1 MEAILKPKIIYS
13 IILFLLMAVISTVKV
28 FGQATAKTDNKTFG
42 ISALIQESQYD
53 IMLPVF
59 ISKSVVLAPAI
70 GISSVSEAGTDL
82 ALGVVTRFY
91 LNDKIVRPFLGGR
104 IGILYFNP
112 SSGRT
117 STTDFVAGFLAGGE
131 YFLNEGFS
139 LGVEAQL
146 NASVS
151 DESSSRFGNPG
162 GVNINTGAAVF
173 ATVYF

>member
-1 MEAILKPKIIYS
+1 MKSKLNHS
-13 IILFLLMAVISTVKV
+13 IILFLLIVVILPGKI
-28 FGQATAKTDNKTFG
+28 FGQDTNDRKSFG
-42 ISALIQESQYD
+42 LSVSIQEAQYD
-53 IMLPVF
+53 IMLPICVSRTVVF
-59 ISKSVVLAPAI
+59 APAI
-70 GISSVSEAGTDL
+70 GLASVSEAGTDVSI
-82 ALGVVTRFY
+82 GVVTRFY
-91 LNDKIVRPFLGGR
+91 LNDKVVRPFLGGR
-104 IGILYFNP
+104 IGVLFFNP

-117 STTDFVAGFLAGGE
+117 STTDFVVGFLAGGE

-151 DESSSRFGNPG
+151 DENSSRFGNPG